1 MNTPSLPLLPLGIKV
16 LGVQVEAAKNMEKL
30 AKAYYKEIMVV
41 IDGWLIPLETKANT
55 ILHEDTDGNN
65 RLISMQCIVLI
76 Q

>member
-1 MNTPSLPLLPLGIKV
+1 MGA
-16 LGVQVEAAKNMEKL
+16 QVEAAKNMEKL
-30 AKAYYKEIMVV
+30 AKAYKAIMVA
-41 IDGWLIPLETKANT
+41 IDGQLIPLETKANT